1 MITIRSLDFSAV
13 DQLGDR
19 GRRCVYWQT
28 DGGDGHGTP
37 GDPEFE
43 KEAWISHVTLEW
55 GVCGQIASHAE
66 RPAGAVFYA
75 PPGMVPRATCF
86 PTGPVG
92 ADAILLAGMSVET
105 DAPSGVLTALLD
117 AVVVD
122 LRGRGIKAIEAFG
135 LTSQDTGV
143 EASRDGCGAT
153 TCVPSRS
160 FLLEHGFTVVA
171 DHETHPRLRLDLDSE
186 HLWKADVE
194 RALDQL
200 FAERGIF
207 TRELGVLSGTG
218 AFSPAAKSRG
228 AATSTGNAAATGTAS
243 ATGTGADAGARAA
256 ADTGAARQRARGS
269 HP

>member
-1 MITIRSLDFSAV
+1 MITIRSLDFSAL

-19 GRRCVYWQT
+19 ARRCVYWQT
-28 DGGDGHGTP
+28 DGRHSQEAP

-55 GVCGQIASHAE
+55 GVCGQIASHGE

-92 ADAILLAGMSVET
+92 ADAILVAGMSVEN
-105 DAPSGVLTALLD
+105 DAPPGMLTALLD

-143 EASRDGCGAT
+143 EASRDGCGASS
-153 TCVPSRS
+153 CVASTS

-207 TRELGVLSGTG
+207 TRELGVLSGATVVTG
-218 AFSPAAKSRG
+218 SPQS
-228 AATSTGNAAATGTAS
+228 
-243 ATGTGADAGARAA
+243 
-256 ADTGAARQRARGS
+256 
-269 HP
+269 

>member
-1 MITIRSLDFSAV
+1 MITIRSLDFSAL

-19 GRRCVYWQT
+19 ARRCVYWQT
-28 DGGDGHGTP
+28 DGRDSQEAP

-55 GVCGQIASHAE
+55 GVCGQIASHGE

-92 ADAILLAGMSVET
+92 ADAILVAGMSVEN
-105 DAPSGVLTALLD
+105 DAPPGMLTALLD

-135 LTSQDTGV
+135 LTSEDTGA
-143 EASRDGCGAT
+143 EASRDGCGASS
-153 TCVPSRS
+153 CVASTS

-171 DHETHPRLRLDLDSE
+171 DHETYPRLRLDLDSE

-207 TRELGVLSGTG
+207 TRELGVLSGATVVTG
-218 AFSPAAKSRG
+218 SPQS
-228 AATSTGNAAATGTAS
+228 
-243 ATGTGADAGARAA
+243 
-256 ADTGAARQRARGS
+256 
-269 HP
+269 